1 MLIREAV
8 SESKQMDS
16 ATVDAAVS
24 DLRAVVEDFLDELA
38 DRDLSAERLGEV
50 IEDDAE
56 FEGADLRQF
65 PERFVEDHL
74 IWPVLDV
81 LGYAVTPRPDSPGQ
95 NREEYPD
102 FRVDNLPARVI
113 GENKSVNDI
122 ETAKTELLD
131 YLDNTRYEYGIATD
145 GFRWGVYEIAET
157 DGRSLALEQ
166 VVEPQSLKQVVQ
178 YIARDERMVP
188 YADLNGLPEPDGLL
202 ATFFQNL
209 GHHHVRRATGGL
221 SDFHDLYAETIIGE
235 GDYDH
240 DGIDT
245 PLIEA
250 VDAPVGTGKDE
261 KTAFAALLLDRL
273 AFVRLMRDRGVLEV
287 KLHEEWSHHNKGLNR
302 FQGSFYD
309 THLKPLFYDVL
320 SEPKG
325 EREEDKFGNPPHFAG
340 GLFDPVLHDE
350 DAYDVGD
357 DVMQDVLTVFIEGES
372 RTVINEGAHGSLLE
386 SYRATEETELAGR
399 MPEWYADL
407 IRAYE
412 SELAYVEENISP
424 TLRRHSIGGK
434 ED

>member
-1 MLIREAV
+1 
-8 SESKQMDS
+8 MDS
-16 ATVDAAVS
+16 AIVDGAVS

-38 DRDLSAERLGEV
+38 DRNLSADRLGEI
-50 IEDDAE
+50 IEADAE

-95 NREEYPD
+95 SREEYPD
-102 FRVDNLPARVI
+102 FRVDNLPAMVI

-122 ETAKTELLD
+122 ETSKTELLD

-145 GFRWGVYEIAET
+145 GFQWGVYEIAET
-157 DGRSLALEQ
+157 DGRSLALEPI
-166 VVEPQSLKQVVQ
+166 VEPQSLKQVVQ
-178 YIARDERMVP
+178 YVAREGRMVP
-188 YADLNGLPEPDGLL
+188 YADLNGLPELDGLL

-235 GDYDH
+235 GDYNH
-240 DGIDT
+240 NGIDT
-245 PLIEA
+245 PLAEA
-250 VDAPVGTGKDE
+250 VDAPAGTGEAE

-273 AFVRLMRDRGVLEV
+273 TFVRLMRDRGVLKV

-340 GLFDPVLHDE
+340 GLFEPVLHDE
-350 DAYDVGD
+350 GAYDVSD

-372 RTVINEGAHGSLLE
+372 RTVINEGARGSLLE
-386 SYRATEETELAGR
+386 SYRATEEPDLAGR
-399 MPEWYADL
+399 MAEWYADL
-407 IRAYE
+407 TRVYE
-412 SELAYVEENISP
+412 TELAYVEENISP
-424 TLRRHSIGGK
+424 TLRRHSIGAI
-434 ED
+434 DD

>member
-1 MLIREAV
+1 
-8 SESKQMDS
+8 MDS

-24 DLRAVVEDFLDELA
+24 DLRTVVENFLEELA
-38 DRDLSAERLGEV
+38 ARNLPADRLGDI
-50 IEDDAE
+50 IEGDAG
-56 FEGADLRQF
+56 FDGTDLRQF

-74 IWPVLDV
+74 IWPVLEV

-95 NREEYPD
+95 TQEEYPD

-122 ETAKTELLD
+122 ETAKTELLE
-131 YLDNTRYEYGIATD
+131 YLDTTRYEYGIATD
-145 GFRWGVYEIAET
+145 GFQWGVYELAET
-157 DGRSLALEQ
+157 DGRSLALEP
-166 VVEPQSLKQVVQ
+166 VVEPQNLKQVVQ
-178 YIARDERMVP
+178 YLAREERMVP
-188 YADLNGLPEPDGLL
+188 YADLNGLPEPHGLL

-221 SDFHDLYAETIIGE
+221 SDFHDLYVETLLGD

-245 PLIEA
+245 PLVEA
-250 VDAPVGTGKDE
+250 VDAPVGTGEAE

-273 AFVRLMRDRGVLEV
+273 AFIRLMRDRGVLDVE
-287 KLHEEWSHHNKGLNR
+287 LHEEWSHHNTGLNR

-320 SEPKG
+320 SEPTAERG
-325 EREEDKFGNPPHFAG
+325 EHGFGNPPHFDG
-340 GLFDPVLHDE
+340 RLFNPILDDE
-350 DAYDVGD
+350 RAFDVRD

-372 RTVINEGAHGSLLE
+372 RTVINEGARGSLLE
-386 SYRATEETELAGR
+386 SYRATEKTDLAGR
-399 MPEWYADL
+399 LAEWYADVT
-407 IRAYE
+407 RAYE

-424 TLRRHSIGGK
+424 TLRRHSL
-434 ED
+434 DTRDA

>member
-1 MLIREAV
+1 
-8 SESKQMDS
+8 MDS

-24 DLRAVVEDFLDELA
+24 DLGTVVEDFLDELA
-38 DRDLSAERLGEV
+38 DRNLSADRLGEIV
-50 IEDDAE
+50 EGNAE

-95 NREEYPD
+95 SREEYPD
-102 FRVDNLPARVI
+102 FRVDNLPAQVI

-157 DGRSLALEQ
+157 DRRSLVLEP
-166 VVEPQSLKQVVQ
+166 VVEPQSLKQVIQ
-178 YIARDERMVP
+178 YFAREERMVP
-188 YADLNGLPEPDGLL
+188 YADLNGLPEPDGPL

-221 SDFHDLYAETIIGE
+221 SDFHDLYAETLVGE

-240 DGIDT
+240 DGIET
-245 PLIEA
+245 SLVEA
-250 VDAPVGTGKDE
+250 VDAPADAGEAE

-273 AFVRLMRDRGVLEV
+273 AFVRLMRDRGVLEIE
-287 KLHEEWSHHNKGLNR
+287 LHEEWSHHNKGLNR

-309 THLKPLFYDVL
+309 TQLKPLFYDVL

-325 EREEDKFGNPPHFAG
+325 KREEDEFSSPPHFAG
-340 GLFDPVLHDE
+340 GLFEPVLDDE
-350 DAYDVGD
+350 DAYDIED
-357 DVMQDVLTVFIEGES
+357 YVMQDVLTVFIEGES
-372 RTVINEGAHGSLLE
+372 RTVINEGARGSLLE
-386 SYRATEETELAGR
+386 SYRATEETDLAGR
-399 MPEWYADL
+399 MAEWYADL
-407 IRAYE
+407 TGAYE
-412 SELAYVEENISP
+412 SELAYVEKNISP
-424 TLRRHSIGGK
+424 TLRRHSIEAR